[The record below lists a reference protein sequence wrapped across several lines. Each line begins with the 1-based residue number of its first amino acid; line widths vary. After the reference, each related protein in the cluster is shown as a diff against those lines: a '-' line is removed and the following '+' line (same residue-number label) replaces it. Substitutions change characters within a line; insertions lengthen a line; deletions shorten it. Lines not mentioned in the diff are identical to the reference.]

1 MSRTAPDPATNSTE
15 AAPRVNLH
23 YDLVYP
29 ELSRWRRMQIPV
41 IGWLATLLVAA
52 IGVTM
57 RFEVLGFEHYLNS
70 RAAGRPIIAAF
81 WHRAIFP
88 SIWWWR
94 NRKIVVMN
102 TTNFDGQWTR
112 RVVERFGFLT
122 VQGSSSRGG
131 LRGLVAMAALLAQG
145 RDVAFTVDGP
155 RGPRYI
161 AKPGPVML
169 ARKTGYP
176 LMMYHIGV
184 EHGHTF
190 ERTWDQF
197 QIPRPFSRAVM
208 IVAPLM
214 EVPADLDREG
224 LERKQ
229 AEVQAVLER
238 IRDITENWFRMSEA
252 ERDQIRQECRRQ
264 LEEVRS
270 HSTSPR

>member
-1 MSRTAPDPATNSTE
+1 MSRTAPDPAADSAA

-41 IGWLATLLVAA
+41 IGWLGTFLVAA
-52 IGVTM
+52 IGMTM

-112 RVVERFGFLT
+112 RVIERFGFLT

-131 LRGLVAMAALLAQG
+131 LRGLVAMADLLAQG

-155 RGPRYI
+155 RGPRFV

-169 ARKTGYP
+169 ARKTGFP
-176 LMMYHIGV
+176 LMLYHIGV

-208 IVAPLM
+208 IVAPLL

-229 AEVQAVLER
+229 AEMQAVLDR
-238 IRDITENWFRMSEA
+238 VRDITENWFRMSEE
-252 ERDQIRQECRRQ
+252 ERNQIRQECRRQ
-264 LEEVRS
+264 LEEARS
-270 HSTSPR
+270 RSTLPR

>member
-1 MSRTAPDPATNSTE
+1 MHRAAPDPAADS
-15 AAPRVNLH
+15 AGAVPRVNLH

-41 IGWLATLLVAA
+41 IGWLGTLLVAA

-81 WHRAIFP
+81 WHRAILP

-112 RVVERFGFLT
+112 RVIERFGFLT

-131 LRGLVAMAALLAQG
+131 LRGLVAMAELLAQG

-155 RGPRYI
+155 RGPRYV

-169 ARKTGYP
+169 ARKTGFP
-176 LMMYHIGV
+176 LMIYHIGV

-190 ERTWDQF
+190 ERTWDLF

-208 IVAPLM
+208 IVAPLI
-214 EVPADLDREG
+214 EVPADLDRDG

-229 AEVQAVLER
+229 AEMQAVLER
-238 IRDITENWFRMSEA
+238 VRDITENWFRMSEA
-252 ERDQIRQECRRQ
+252 ERDRIREECRRQ
-264 LEEVRS
+264 LEDVRS
-270 HSTSPR
+270 RSTPPR